1 MTNGT
6 SAWPN
11 GTSAWRNEPEACLVH
26 PISSA
31 GQLAATSG
39 IGYGPA
45 APDARTP
52 SGVEMAR
59 VFAFVVLLLTSS
71 LAACGSSDAGGSTSD
86 GFDWD
91 AFWAEQDASSD
102 ADDASSDADDAPDE
116 DTSVEDEPDV
126 PVFVGSDDGE
136 PCDDD
141 AACAGGECLPDPDW
155 ADGHCN
161 TPDCAVDGDCFS
173 PDAACVT
180 ADDVAVCAVRCGDDG
195 DCRDGYSCLAVTEDG
210 GACLPTPE
218 STGAFDGQPCAVD
231 DDCIGGTCLQ
241 DPDWPDGYC
250 TTRFCETFVDCAR
263 GEFNNRCLVRPDGNF
278 CVRICSAPSDC
289 RTGYVCQGVGGGV
302 GICIPSQTDPVEPE
316 TEFEDYPFD
325 IVCGLE
331 PEGGEVAIAYEIAE
345 DTTSYMIVPFAR
357 DGATIQPSTIELP
370 DGDEIDLQG
379 GANGYQIAN
388 SFLFGYINPIIVPFT
403 EAFAGQLQAGSHTLR
418 VETSSRDLCWYVH
431 EESTAGSTIDLNI
444 FLVGVPGASAE
455 TAEDDPNLSQ
465 MVETFEAIWEP
476 AGFTVGEVRWF
487 DAAEDVSTRYSIIRG
502 QGDAQRLVANTDLP
516 GDTTDEALSV
526 NVFFTRAF
534 RFSDGSGVIGI
545 SLGIP
550 GPAGLHG
557 TGNSGV
563 VFTSE
568 FFGTSAPDGTDGT
581 DYTAIV
587 FAHEIGH
594 YLGLFHTTEQSL
606 DSFDPVED
614 TPECRSGFPGSC
626 PDLRNLMF
634 PLAGADHTIV
644 TPGQAAMVRANPL
657 TKD

>member
-1 MTNGT
+1 MTRQ
-6 SAWPN
+6 S
-11 GTSAWRNEPEACLVH
+11 
-26 PISSA
+26 
-31 GQLAATSG
+31 
-39 IGYGPA
+39 
-45 APDARTP
+45 
-52 SGVEMAR
+52 
-59 VFAFVVLLLTSS
+59 VVLAVLLTG
-71 LAACGSSDAGGSTSD
+71 AVACGSSDSSGGQTD

-91 AFWAEQDASSD
+91 AFWAEQDATGSDAGESD
-102 ADDASSDADDAPDE
+102 ADAVEE
-116 DTSVEDEPDV
+116 DGSVEDEPDT

-136 PCDDD
+136 PCAED
-141 AACAGGECLPDPDW
+141 ASCAGGECLPDPDW

-161 TPDCAVDGDCFS
+161 TPGCATDDDCFS
-173 PDAACVT
+173 PDAVCVN
-180 ADDVAVCAVRCGDDG
+180 ADDTAVCAVRCETDAA
-195 DCRDGYSCLAVTEDG
+195 CRDGYSCLPVTGDG

-218 STGAFDGQPCAVD
+218 STGAFDGQPCDVD

-250 TTRFCETFVDCAR
+250 TTQFCETFVDCAR

-278 CVRICSAPSDC
+278 CVRICSAASEC

-302 GICIPSQTDPVEPE
+302 GICIPSQTEPVEPA
-316 TEFEDYPFD
+316 TEFEDYPFE
-325 IVCGLE
+325 ITCGLTPDRGTVRIE
-331 PEGGEVAIAYEIAE
+331 YEIAD

-357 DGATIQPSTIELP
+357 DGAAIQPSTIELP
-370 DGDEIDLQG
+370 DGDEIDLS

-388 SFLFGYINPIIVPFT
+388 SYLFGYTNPIIVPFT
-403 EAFAGQLQAGSHTLR
+403 PAFESQLQAGAHALN
-418 VETSSRDLCWYVH
+418 VETASGDLCWYVH
-431 EESTAGSTIDLNI
+431 EESTPGTTIDLNI
-444 FLVGVPGASAE
+444 HLVDVPGASAD
-455 TAEDDPNLSQ
+455 TAEENEDLMR
-465 MVETFEAIWEP
+465 MVEQFEAIWEP
-476 AGFTVGEVRWF
+476 AGFSVGEVRWF
-487 DAAEDVSTRYSIIRG
+487 DVAEDVATRYSFIRG
-502 QGDAQRLVANTDLP
+502 QGDAQRLVAETDLP
-516 GDTTDEALSV
+516 GDTVDDALSV

-534 RFSDGSGVIGI
+534 RFRDGSGVIGI

-557 TGNSGV
+557 TPNSGV

-568 FFGTSAPDGTDGT
+568 FFGTDAPDGTDGT

-644 TPGQAAMVRANPL
+644 TEGQAAMVRANPL